1 MTNDHGKASGTALS
15 PPNIHSL
22 KALTQS
28 KSILKPAIP
37 SIQAIIEKE
46 RKMTDT
52 NNTNG
57 KEKTVK
63 RSATKKSPFK
73 KAILFEQ
80 IDAALKTNEAKA
92 DNNNG
97 TTKEGEP
104 GWTEVSNKK
113 GKDNKKTDEQT
124 GETSPKVKPADVYR
138 IGINIRMLAKKA
150 KPSAYK
156 PQIAVKIMA
165 KALLTAFHS
174 VHDQAWLGPIQHN
187 DGETDGIHTEADVT
201 TDLSKHFQNAKTTNR
216 GHFFARFYLHSN
228 VPLEA
233 YKKDPAFMA
242 WLAAEKISLDINN
255 LSTTTPVFAGFFT
268 EAKPRHDLMDLF
280 QARLRENTPTAMPQY
295 QLTTTTLYAG
305 GARARVYVVAT
316 AEEHVEM
323 VQTLFTSVDL
333 EHDNISFYPW
343 NEYLALNKERKL
355 TIIHEQTKF
364 VNTLGSLV
372 ITGFTGHNPQMRANS
387 EKTANQKDTS
397 TGANDE
403 EGEREDAQMRDEDEA
418 PTEKET
424 PADTEG
430 NKKGEETDE
439 DVPIGELTM
448 TEYLLLQIKA
458 GDGKAMFEY
467 VHAPVLGKIEVVF
480 QPFRYQEALSFL
492 KVAHRELAREMS
504 LQSVRQALTEP
515 EEAILAASQS
525 AEWKPFKLAGRIAET
540 ATTKKHRNPKR
551 QNTHQNRQFRQ
562 SPPTAPTKVSPASTT
577 NAWNHYNTPTTMST
591 LTNNEPN
598 QQTEKAIETL
608 QKQLNDLRT
617 VTTNLQSDNRTIV
630 ESIDAVKISHQ
641 ESTAK
646 LQESANNQH
655 ESVIHRMNTANVE
668 LETNFSNRIEKV
680 QQQNQNSNEAIM
692 NMFAKMTRD
701 ADARAEEQRQREEA
715 RAEEQRNREDAKEEQ
730 ARNETA
736 VYRGEQQQRMDRMEM
751 LATGKI
757 IDQPD
762 GDVVKRP
769 PPRTL
774 RNATNDMTEAVTGQA
789 HKKSKISQRSLNET
803 TLDNLNGA
811 DHPMQENSESCSQIG
826 YAADKS

>member
-28 KSILKPAIP
+28 KSIPKPAIP
-37 SIQAIIEKE
+37 SIQSIIEKE
-46 RKMTDT
+46 RKMSDT

-57 KEKTVK
+57 KETTVK

-73 KAILFEQ
+73 KAILFDQ

-92 DNNNG
+92 GSNKDTSKEDNQ
-97 TTKEGEP
+97 EQD
-104 GWTEVSNKK
+104 WTEVSKK
-113 GKDNKKTDEQT
+113 DKNSKKTDEQT
-124 GETSPKVKPADVYR
+124 GNTPPKVKPADVFR

-150 KPSAYK
+150 KANAYK

-216 GHFFARFYLHSN
+216 GHFYARFYLHSN
-228 VPLEA
+228 VPLET
-233 YKKDPAFMA
+233 YKKDPTFMS
-242 WLAAEKISLDINN
+242 WLGSEKISLDINN
-255 LSTTTPVFAGFFT
+255 LTTTTPVFAGFFT

-280 QARLRENTPTAMPQY
+280 QARLRENTPAAMPQY

-316 AEEHVEM
+316 AEEHVEL
-323 VQTLFTSVDL
+323 VQTLLTSVDL

-372 ITGFTGHNPQMRANS
+372 IAGFTGLNPLMRANS
-387 EKTANQKDTS
+387 ELSGTEDTS
-397 TGANDE
+397 TDTNDE
-403 EGEREDAQMRDEDEA
+403 GEEREDEQMRDEDEEPKDKDA
-418 PTEKET
+418 A
-424 PADTEG
+424 ADSAE
-430 NKKGEETDE
+430 NKKGAETDE

-504 LQSVRQALTEP
+504 LQSVRQALTDP
-515 EEAILAASQS
+515 ENAILAASQS
-525 AEWKPFKLAGRIAET
+525 TEWKPFKLAARIAET
-540 ATTKKHRNPKR
+540 ATAKKHRNPKR
-551 QNTHQNRQFRQ
+551 QNTHQNRQFWQ
-562 SPPTAPTKVSPASTT
+562 SPPTATTAATPANTT
-577 NAWNHYNTPTTMST
+577 NAWNPYATPVTTA
-591 LTNNEPN
+591 TNNEPN
-598 QQTEKAIETL
+598 QQTEKAIATL

-646 LQESANNQH
+646 LQESADNQH
-655 ESVIHRMNTANVE
+655 ESVINRMKDANVE
-668 LETNFSNRIEKV
+668 LETNFSNRIEQV
-680 QQQNQNSNEAIM
+680 QQQNQHSNEAIM

-715 RAEEQRNREDAKEEQ
+715 RADEQRKREDSKEEQ

-751 LATGKI
+751 LATGRI
-757 IDQPD
+757 IDQPE

-774 RNATNDMTEAVTGQA
+774 RNSTNDMTEAVTGQA
-789 HKKSKISQRSLNET
+789 HKKSKTSQRSLEEK
-803 TLDNLNGA
+803 TLDNLHGA
-811 DHPMQENSESCSQIG
+811 DHPMQENSESCSQLG